1 MKIPF
6 ADKVRIPRRM
16 SLGIRPSNAV
26 QIDVTLHTA
35 RVISFDIVAGNASFN
50 VSTRPLTVSST
61 TRTYRTQNPGQD
73 LTGYRSVPNG
83 PEPLFLTFRAVTVD
97 AEVRFV
103 TCLTLLRLPD
113 GIDRMREPI
122 AQIVLSL
129 HGLHDTAAAR
139 GC

>member
-6 ADKVRIPRRM
+6 ANKVRIPRRM

-61 TRTYRTQNPGQD
+61 TRTHRTQNPG
-73 LTGYRSVPNG
+73 
-83 PEPLFLTFRAVTVD
+83 
-97 AEVRFV
+97 
-103 TCLTLLRLPD
+103 
-113 GIDRMREPI
+113 
-122 AQIVLSL
+122 
-129 HGLHDTAAAR
+129 
-139 GC
+139 